1 MKASK
6 KSSSIVLVPATLL
19 ILASSPSQ
27 LFAGHHPAVAKWDLQ
42 VDTVESGDVNIGPDF
57 KVAIYENLLKELAK
71 TKRYERVFRDGD
83 RNANGVHNLLILKT
97 TIESYTPGSE
107 AERAVTTLAGA
118 TKLKVLSKLST
129 QEGQVVLERSVRG
142 NVRFFGG
149 NLRATHDLAHNVAK
163 AIEQSTL
170 PVVPVSESEK
180 VADPADR

>member
-6 KSSSIVLVPATLL
+6 TSSSILVLATLL
-19 ILASSPSQ
+19 ILASSPSH
-27 LFAGHHPAVAKWDLQ
+27 LLAGDHPAVAKWDLQ
-42 VDTVESGDVNIGPDF
+42 VDTIESGDVNIGPDF

-83 RNANGVHNLLILKT
+83 RKANGVHNLLILKT
-97 TIESYTPGSE
+97 TVESYTPGSE

-129 QEGQVVLERSVRG
+129 QQEQVVLERSVSG

-149 NLRATHDLAHNVAK
+149 NLRATHNLAHNVAK

-170 PVVPVSESEK
+170 PVVPISESET
-180 VADPADR
+180 VADPAGR

>member
-1 MKASK
+1 
-6 KSSSIVLVPATLL
+6 
-19 ILASSPSQ
+19 
-27 LFAGHHPAVAKWDLQ
+27 
-42 VDTVESGDVNIGPDF
+42 
-57 KVAIYENLLKELAK
+57 
-71 TKRYERVFRDGD
+71 VFRDGD

-97 TIESYTPGSE
+97 TVESYTPGSE
-107 AERAVTTLAGA
+107 AERAVTSLVGA

-149 NLRATHDLAHNVAK
+149 NLRATHNLDHSVAK

-180 VADPADR
+180 VTDPADR

>member
-6 KSSSIVLVPATLL
+6 KSSPILLVPATLL
-19 ILASSPSQ
+19 ILISSPPQ
-27 LFAGHHPAVAKWDLQ
+27 LFAENNPAVARWDLQ

-57 KVAIYENLLKELAK
+57 KVAIYENLLKELAR

-83 RNANGVHNLLILKT
+83 RNANGVHTLLILKT
-97 TIESYTPGSE
+97 TVESYTPGSE
-107 AERAVTTLAGA
+107 AKRAVTTVAGA

-129 QEGQVVLERSVRG
+129 QEGQVVLERSVSG

-149 NLRATHDLAHNVAK
+149 NLRATHNLAHNIAK

-180 VADPADR
+180 VTYSADR

>member
-27 LFAGHHPAVAKWDLQ
+27 LFAGTHPAAGPWDLQ

-97 TIESYTPGSE
+97 TVESYTPGSE
-107 AERAVTTLAGA
+107 AKRAVTTVAGA

-129 QEGQVVLERSVRG
+129 QEGQVVLECSVRG
-142 NVRFFGG
+142 DVRFFGG
-149 NLRATHDLAHNVAK
+149 NLRATHNLAHNVAK

-170 PVVPVSESEK
+170 PAVRVWESEK